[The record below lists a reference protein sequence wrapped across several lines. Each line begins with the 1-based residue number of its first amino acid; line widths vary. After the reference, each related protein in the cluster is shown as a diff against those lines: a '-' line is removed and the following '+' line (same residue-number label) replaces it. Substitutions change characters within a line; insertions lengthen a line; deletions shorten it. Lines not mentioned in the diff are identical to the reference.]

1 MELRKTMAL
10 SFKKDKYCIIRNS
23 ISKELANL
31 CYDYLILKRKA
42 SKTLMDVKY
51 FTPFEKIYGV
61 LNDDQVPNTWSIYGD
76 VLMEVLL
83 NRLLTATEKATKL
96 KLIPNYSYSR
106 LYKKGDILHRHK
118 DRFSCE
124 ISTTLFIGG
133 DEWPIFVNPDPK
145 EGVVKKQK
153 NILMYQA
160 SKKRGKEINLKPG
173 DMLIYR
179 GIDLEH
185 YRDEFKGENCAQVFF
200 HYNNIETK
208 GSQLNMYDGRPH
220 LGLPAE
226 VKVQR

>member
-1 MELRKTMAL
+1 MAL
-10 SFKKDKYCIIRNS
+10 NFKKDKYCIIRNS
-23 ISKELANL
+23 ISKELADL
-31 CYDYLILKRKA
+31 CYNYLILKRKV

-133 DEWPIFVNPDPK
+133 DEWPIFINPDPK

-160 SKKRGKEINLKPG
+160 SKKRGNKVILKPG
-173 DMLIYR
+173 DMLVYR

-185 YRDEFKGENCAQVFF
+185 YRDEFEGENCAQVFF

-208 GSQLNMYDGRPH
+208 GSQLNIYDGRPH

-226 VKVQR
+226 VKVRR

>member
-1 MELRKTMAL
+1 MAL

-96 KLIPNYSYSR
+96 K
-106 LYKKGDILHRHK
+106 
-118 DRFSCE
+118 
-124 ISTTLFIGG
+124 
-133 DEWPIFVNPDPK
+133 
-145 EGVVKKQK
+145 
-153 NILMYQA
+153 
-160 SKKRGKEINLKPG
+160 
-173 DMLIYR
+173 
-179 GIDLEH
+179 
-185 YRDEFKGENCAQVFF
+185 
-200 HYNNIETK
+200 
-208 GSQLNMYDGRPH
+208 
-220 LGLPAE
+220 
-226 VKVQR
+226 

>member
-1 MELRKTMAL
+1 MAL
-10 SFKKDKYCIIRNS
+10 NFKKDKYCIIKNS
-23 ISKELANL
+23 ISKELADL
-31 CYDYLILKRKA
+31 CYNYLILKRKV

-124 ISTTLFIGG
+124 ISTTMNLGG
-133 DEWPIFVNPDPK
+133 DDWPIYLEPSGEVGK
-145 EGVVKKQK
+145 KGVRVDLKQ
-153 NILMYQA
+153 
-160 SKKRGKEINLKPG
+160 G
-173 DMLIYR
+173 DMLVYS
-179 GIDLEH
+179 GCELEH
-185 YRDEFKGENCAQVFF
+185 WREKFKGKQCVQVFL
-200 HYNNIETK
+200 HYNNRKTPGAK
-208 GSQLNMYDGRPH
+208 DNMFDKRPH
-220 LGLPAE
+220 LGLPSWF
-226 VKVQR
+226 KR

>member
-10 SFKKDKYCIIRNS
+10 NFKKDKYCIIRNS
-23 ISKELANL
+23 ISKELANF
-31 CYDYLILKRKA
+31 CYDYLILKRKV

-106 LYKKGDILHRHK
+106 LYKKGDVLEKHK

-124 ISTTLFIGG
+124 ISTTINLGG
-133 DEWPIFVNPDPK
+133 SSWPIYIETK
-145 EGVVKKQK
+145 KGKKVKV
-153 NILMYQA
+153 
-160 SKKRGKEINLKPG
+160 SLKPG
-173 DMLIYR
+173 DMLLYR
-179 GIDLEH
+179 GDILWHWRESLK
-185 YRDEFKGENCAQVFF
+185 ESQCGQVFL
-200 HYNNIETK
+200 HYNNVKTK
-208 GSQLNMYDGRPH
+208 GAEQNQYDGRPH
-220 LGLPAE
+220 LGLPDFY
-226 VKVQR
+226 KRKIKND